1 MLILFI
7 IGFAAAMTLLS
18 RWLRRRDRDGYWD
31 RDWSNT
37 ASRPGIKFFQFDDDG
52 VRQRPPGTRR

>member
-1 MLILFI
+1 MHILLI

-31 RDWSNT
+31 RDWSSP
-37 ASRPGIKFFQFDDDG
+37 ASRPGIKFFQFENDG
-52 VRQRPPGTRR
+52 ARQHPAGKRR